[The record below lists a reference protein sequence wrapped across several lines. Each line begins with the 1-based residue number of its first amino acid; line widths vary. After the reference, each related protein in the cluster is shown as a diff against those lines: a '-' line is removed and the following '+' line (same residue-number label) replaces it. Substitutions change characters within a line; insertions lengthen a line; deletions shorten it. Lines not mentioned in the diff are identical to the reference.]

1 MSLRRRLPLPATIAA
16 LGTVVLQTG
25 CDGKTDVVI
34 SAAWDASTPIA
45 ELTITALPFDPDR
58 IIDSLEA
65 LAETERPDFTDLEA
79 EMLAYQPPE
88 DDRFEE
94 LSRPWRALR
103 DTVQH
108 LADSLNTIG
117 RSAPGY
123 ATQYTRFRQL
133 YARLAQRAAAR
144 DDALQRLGGDQMD
157 LARRA
162 ATAAESLRTWE
173 HQTYASYAE
182 IAGDEVLRSGREVA
196 EATTNEDGEVHRTL
210 APGRW
215 WLVARYAD
223 PENPFME
230 HYWNVPVTVS
240 MLPVRLPLSLGNSE
254 RRWRH

>member
-1 MSLRRRLPLPATIAA
+1 M
-16 LGTVVLQTG
+16 LQTG
-25 CDGKTDVVI
+25 CDGNADVVI
-34 SAAWDASTPIA
+34 NAAWDASTPIA
-45 ELTITALPFDPDR
+45 ELTITALPFDPDH

-65 LAETERPDFTDLEA
+65 QAESERPDFSDLEV
-79 EMLAYQPPE
+79 EMLDYEPLE

-94 LSRPWRALR
+94 ASRPWLALR

-108 LADSLNTIG
+108 LADSLNAID

-133 YARLAQRAAAR
+133 YTRLAQRAAER
-144 DDALQRLGGDQMD
+144 DDALRRLGGDQMD

-173 HQTYASYAE
+173 YGVYADYAE
-182 IAGDEVLRSGREVA
+182 IAGSEVLRSGREAA
-196 EATTNEDGEVHRTL
+196 EATTDGNGEAHFNL

-230 HYWNVPVTVS
+230 YHWNVRLTVS
-240 MLPVRLPLSLGNSE
+240 MLPVRLPMTLGNSE